1 MGGLGNAGNSFIDGY
16 NQVQDRKAALE
27 EREFMKGQRQ
37 RKLDEQG
44 REDTLRKDLQGI
56 GNTETIEVDNPNY
69 VENPVLKDDDGNDMP
84 AAPDVAKTV
93 STTRERSQDAIFR
106 DYAKAYQKQGD
117 IAKAAELN
125 EKADKYGFQR
135 SGRMA
140 QELIASSSGTN
151 VTLADMAK
159 RAGEIFQND
168 PFGGGIKGVQ
178 ENADGTVTVKMF
190 NKDTQKEVERVFGS
204 KTQLSES
211 LQAYYS
217 PEMYAKIQ
225 EARIKAQENAM
236 DPSKRYMRVG
246 NSVYDTA
253 TQTFKEGPVPPGFV
267 YDGEGADGQPRYV
280 RGGSGGGGSG
290 TGAGKAGKGDG
301 NDIGSATKL
310 LTEFLGKSDGSP
322 EGAARQ
328 ARAVSLLDPL
338 YQANPGMSPR
348 TAAAIAADAA
358 ADPTKVTMQ
367 LDKNTGLIGK
377 VYRNPDFEGGR
388 QFNLAPGSATPEE
401 MEKVVGKSGMTG
413 VATDL
418 VDSMIGAL
426 PKEQQAAARGQLVAV
441 AADPVQRKAYLAAAQ
456 EAGKDVT
463 ALTRQLDLIGRYVA
477 PPAPAGERKIPAVGG
492 LTQKTDP
499 NSPAGRAQAR
509 QAQLKADA
517 DAKEQQKLEASQALG
532 KQFQADKKTMGAL
545 ELAQKYQDSRFQLPT
560 TDAAELQRIERTI
573 R

>member
-1 MGGLGNAGNSFIDGY
+1 MGSAAGGFMQGY
-16 NQVQDRKAALE
+16 QQGVQLQNQQDTAEFQKTQR
-27 EREFMKGQRQ
+27 ERTLQ
-37 RKLDEQG
+37 EQG
-44 REDTLRKDLQGI
+44 REDKLRKDLQGVAS
-56 GNTETIEVDNPNY
+56 TETVETENPSY
-69 VENPVLKDDDGNDMP
+69 IENPVLKDDDGNDMP
-84 AAPDVAKTV
+84 AAPAQPKTIT
-93 STTRERSQDAIFR
+93 TTRERTQDAIFR
-106 DYAKAYQKQGD
+106 DYAKAYQAQGD
-117 IAKAAELN
+117 VAKAAELN

-135 SGRMA
+135 SGRQA
-140 QELIASSSGTN
+140 QELIASSSGAN

-159 RAGEIFQND
+159 RAGEIFHND
-168 PFGGGIKGVQ
+168 PFGGGIKGVT
-178 ENADGTVTVKMF
+178 ENDNGTVTVKMF

-204 KTQLSES
+204 KTQLAES

-253 TQTFKEGPVPPGFV
+253 TSTFKEGPVPPGFV

-280 RGGSGGGGSG
+280 RAGSGGGGAGSG
-290 TGAGKAGKGDG
+290 AGAGKAGKGDG
-301 NDIGSATKL
+301 NDIGGATKL

-367 LDKNTGLIGK
+367 LDKKTGLIGK

-426 PKEQQAAARGQLVAV
+426 PQEQQGTARQQLIAV
-441 AADPVQRKAYLAAAQ
+441 ASNPEQRRAYLAAAQ
-456 EAGKDVT
+456 EAGKDTT
-463 ALTRQLDLIGRYVA
+463 ALTRQLELIGRYVA
-477 PPAPAGERKIPAVGG
+477 PPEPAGAKKVPAVGG
-492 LTQKTDP
+492 LGGNVVDP
-499 NSPAGRAQAR
+499 TSPAGRSQAR
-509 QAQLKADA
+509 QAQLRADA
-517 DAKEQQKLEASQALG
+517 EAKDQQKLAASQALG
-532 KQFQADKKTMGAL
+532 RQFQADKKTLGAL

-560 TDAAELQRIERTI
+560 ADAAELQRIERTI